1 MALTSDVARTNYAPG
16 LPVTT
21 YPIKAGQKFFKGSI
35 VTVKAG
41 LAYNGTNSDNT
52 HVAMGIAYCPVD
64 ATLATA
70 DGKANGGF
78 DVIIEPGTW
87 GDFTSGTTTDTVS
100 FANRPAAVYVID
112 DDTLGLTDGSTTRCG
127 PINLYEIADDG
138 VSLAVQFLE
147 VR

>member
-1 MALTSDVARTNYAPG
+1 MALTSDVARTCHAPG

-41 LAYNGTNSDNT
+41 LAYNGTNSDQT
-52 HVAMGIAYCPVD
+52 HIAMGIAYCAVD
-64 ATLATA
+64 ATNASG
-70 DGKANGGF
+70 DGDANGGF
-78 DVIIEPGTW
+78 DIVIEPGTW
-87 GDFTSGTTTDTVS
+87 GEFTSGTSGDAVS

-138 VSLAVQFLE
+138 LGLVVQFLE